1 MISGIVSVTLGLY
14 VGSSIFNPALTS
26 SYALI
31 YLSVSSFSVIPSALA
46 ALMILSSTSVK
57 LDT

>member
-14 VGSSIFNPALTS
+14 VGSSMFNPALTS

-31 YLSVSSFSVIPSALA
+31 YLSVNSFSVIPSALA
-46 ALMILSSTSVK
+46 ALMILSSTSV
-57 LDT
+57 